1 MSMTIR
7 SSFYIE
13 APISAAWALLTDVE
27 RAAPCF
33 PGTQLLGQNED
44 GSWKANFV
52 VKLGPMAFT
61 FEGRFQ
67 IAEAD
72 AETKHVLVKAQGSDK
87 KGRGGA
93 NAAVDV
99 HLSSDAG
106 RTVATVVSIV
116 DLSGSVAQFGRGAG
130 MIEALSRQLINQF
143 ATNLQQ
149 ALPTHDAPAA
159 GEFASHASAEAP
171 HHSLNAGSLFI
182 RAMAAPLKAWIGRL
196 FGRGASRAT
205 NDGSAP

>member
-1 MSMTIR
+1 MSLTIR
-7 SSFYIE
+7 SSFSMD
-13 APISAAWALLTDVE
+13 APLSAAWALLTDVE

-52 VKLGPMAFT
+52 VKLGPMAFI

-72 AETKHVLVKAQGSDK
+72 VETKHVVVKAQGSDK

-93 NAAVDV
+93 NATVDV
-99 HLSSDAG
+99 HLSSEAG
-106 RTVATVVSIV
+106 CTVAHVVSIV

-130 MIEALSRQLINQF
+130 MIEALSRQLIQQF

-149 ALPTHDAPAA
+149 ALPKHAEPAVGEVAPPALAA
-159 GEFASHASAEAP
+159 AP
-171 HHSLNAGSLFI
+171 HQSLNAGTLFL
-182 RAMAAPLKAWIGRL
+182 RAMVAPLKAWIRRL
-196 FGRGASRAT
+196 FGRGAVRAT

>member
-1 MSMTIR
+1 MSLTIR
-7 SSFYIE
+7 SSFSLD
-13 APISAAWALLTDVE
+13 APINAVWTLLTDVE

-44 GSWKANFV
+44 GSWKAHFV

-61 FEGRFQ
+61 FEGRFH
-67 IAEAD
+67 IAED
-72 AETKHVLVKAQGSDK
+72 DVETKHVLVKAQGSDK

-93 NAAVDV
+93 SATVDV

-130 MIEALSRQLINQF
+130 MIEALSRQLMNQF

-149 ALPTHDAPAA
+149 ALPTHAEPATGEGVSHAPAV
-159 GEFASHASAEAP
+159 AP
-171 HHSLNAGSLFI
+171 HQSLNAGSLFF
-182 RAMAAPLKAWIGRL
+182 RAMVAPLKAWIGRL
-196 FGRGASRAT
+196 FGRASRAA

>member
-1 MSMTIR
+1 MSLTIR
-7 SSFYIE
+7 SSFSVD
-13 APISAAWALLTDVE
+13 APISAAWALLTDIE

-52 VKLGPMAFT
+52 VKLGPMAFI

-72 AETKHVLVKAQGSDK
+72 VETKHVLVKAQGSDK

-93 NAAVDV
+93 NATIDV

-106 RTVATVVSIV
+106 LTVANVVSIV

-130 MIEALSRQLINQF
+130 MIDALARQLINQF

-149 ALPTHDAPAA
+149 ALPTQAEPATGEVAYHAPADT
-159 GEFASHASAEAP
+159 P
-171 HHSLNAGSLFI
+171 PQSLNAGTLFI
-182 RAMAAPLKAWIGRL
+182 RAMFAPLKAWFGRL
-196 FGRGASRAT
+196 FGRGTSRAA